1 MTATTALRG
10 VAALVGLA
18 LALGACSSGGDDE
31 APTSGS
37 PGSDT
42 SLADIEKAGVL
53 VVATEGTYRPFS
65 FHEGGSGEL
74 TGFDVEVARAVGDKL
89 GVDVKFEET
98 QWDAIFAG
106 LQAGRFDMIANQV
119 TITPERTETYT
130 FSQPYTVSNG
140 VLVARADDTSIAS
153 FEDLDGKTTA
163 QSLTSVWYDL
173 AKSYGATVEAVEGW
187 AQAIA
192 LVQQKRVDA
201 TINDK
206 LTYLDYTTTE
216 DASGVK
222 VVAETDD
229 KSQSAFPF
237 AKGSASLAGAV
248 NDALD
253 ALADDGTLAEISTKY
268 FGADVTH

>member
-31 APTSGS
+31 TPTSGS
-37 PGSDT
+37 PGADT